1 MQKDKS
7 VLINEYLKKVKASNK
22 ELTKKK
28 AFKGLLNRLYSGNA
42 ETESIIDKIILRK
55 NIIVN
60 IPLSDKL

>member
-28 AFKGLLNRLYSGNA
+28 LLKVY
-42 ETESIIDKIILRK
+42 
-55 NIIVN
+55 
-60 IPLSDKL
+60 